1 MTAGRL
7 VAAYIGKLLADIRAR
22 ESGLESRRATVLTT
36 SLTLDS
42 AQAMVLGL
50 LVTWSGQKSSGL
62 NFEFRQAIPLCAF
75 PF

>member
-1 MTAGRL
+1 M
-7 VAAYIGKLLADIRAR
+7 AAYIGKLLADIRAR

-50 LVTWSGQKSSGL
+50 LVTWSGQKNSGL
-62 NFEFRQAIPLCAF
+62 NSDFVKQFHCDAF